1 MAALVTR
8 REEARALRLGGSQPE
23 SAAELTSFLTE
34 IAARMVAFAMEAP
47 RVRRRLADGRNRVL
61 AVDYREDKPKRGQR
75 PIRLAEVGF
84 YDYDRDVLVVAVV
97 NPFAGKL
104 VELFE
109 REGSAPPISDEEL
122 AEARDLLSEIPELR
136 AALRSRR
143 ARVAA
148 FPTPSYAF
156 LADSGRERHR
166 GAVVYVDAAKGA
178 ALHAVVDLSARQ
190 VVPDEELDETLRGR
204 QPDQHRE

>member
-8 REEARALRLGGSQPE
+8 REEARALRLAGSQPE
-23 SAAELTSFLTE
+23 SAGELTELLVELAS
-34 IAARMVAFAMEAP
+34 RMVAFATEAP
-47 RVRRRLADGRNRVL
+47 RVRRRLAKSRNRVV
-61 AVDYREDKPKRGQR
+61 AVDYREDKPKRGRR

-97 NPFAGKL
+97 EPFAGKL

-109 REGSAPPISDEEL
+109 REGSKPPISDEEL
-122 AEARDLLSEIPELR
+122 DEARELLAEIPELR
-136 AALRSRR
+136 KALKRKR

-166 GAVVYVDAAKGA
+166 GAAVYVDTADGA
-178 ALHAVVDLSARQ
+178 ELHAVVDLSARQ
-190 VVPDEELDETLRGR
+190 LVPDEQLDATLRGR
-204 QPDQHRE
+204 RHDR